1 MTMNQKVKMIKG
13 GMIEKWILRQSFEG
27 YLPDDILW
35 RQKDGMSDAVGYS
48 WVDHLKE
55 TGEHYEEMFD
65 GMYPGMRHLISEKW
79 MPKWVEADDPSARV
93 LKVKKS

>member
-1 MTMNQKVKMIKG
+1 MRQDVKMIRG
-13 GMIEKWILRQSFEG
+13 GMIEKWVLRKAFEG
-27 YLPDDILW
+27 YLPDEVLW

-55 TGEHYEEMFD
+55 TGEHYDKIFD
-65 GMYPGMRHLISEKW
+65 RIYPGMCHLISEKW

-93 LKVKKS
+93 LKVKEQ